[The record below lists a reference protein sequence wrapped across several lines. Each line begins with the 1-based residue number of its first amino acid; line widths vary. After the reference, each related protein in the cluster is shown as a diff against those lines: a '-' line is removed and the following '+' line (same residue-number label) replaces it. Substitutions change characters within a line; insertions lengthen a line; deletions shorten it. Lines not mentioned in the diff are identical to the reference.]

1 VGDGWAALGLGAR
14 GVCVAFAVSG
24 TAHLLRPELFRPLMP
39 PALGP
44 PDPWIVASGVAEL
57 VSAFGLASGVRWGRP
72 AAAATLLA
80 VWPGN
85 WWYAVRVQRSHARP
99 LMKAAAWA
107 RVPLQLPMIFSVLA
121 DSGSSRSSAATH
133 QSIQARS

>member
-1 VGDGWAALGLGAR
+1 MCDGWAALSPGAR

-24 TAHLLRPELFRPLMP
+24 TAHLLRPGVFRPLMP

-57 VSAFGLASGVRWGRP
+57 VSAAGLASGARWGRP
-72 AAAATLLA
+72 AAAVTLLA

-85 WWYAVRVQRSHARP
+85 WWYAVRVQRSGAHPVA
-99 LMKAAAWA
+99 KAAAWA
-107 RVPLQLPMIFSVLA
+107 RVPLQLPMIRSVLV
-121 DSGSSRSSAATH
+121 DSGASRSSASVH

>member
-1 VGDGWAALGLGAR
+1 M
-14 GVCVAFAVSG
+14 AFAVSG
-24 TAHLLRPELFRPLMP
+24 TAHLLRPGVFRPLMP
-39 PALGP
+39 PALGH

-57 VSAFGLASGVRWGRP
+57 VSAAGLASGARWGRP

-85 WWYAVRVQRSHARP
+85 WWYAVRVQRSQAPP
-99 LMKAAAWA
+99 LVKAAAWA
-107 RVPLQLPMIFSVLA
+107 RVPLQLPMIRSVLA
-121 DSGSSRSSAATH
+121 DSGSSRSSASVH